1 MSNGQGSAMK
11 VKLCFNDDLIAI
23 RVPTDI
29 QFQQLYEKIRERL
42 KIPPGE
48 QIQLFYKDEATGEKP
63 SLMSNNDLNYAL
75 RRNEKLLLFV
85 DQV

>member
-1 MSNGQGSAMK
+1 MK

-29 QFQQLYEKIRERL
+29 HFQQLYEKIRDRL
-42 KIPPGE
+42 KIPAGE
-48 QIQLFYKDEATGEKP
+48 QIQLFYKDDQTGEKP
-63 SLMSNNDLNYAL
+63 GLMSNNDLIYAL

-85 DQV
+85 EAV